1 MSGYSTRQVAE
12 WLDLSPARVRR
23 LVRSGLVH
31 PERGPG
37 NAYRFSFQDLILLRS
52 ARELRQAGVSP
63 GRVRKALV
71 DLRETLPEGRPL
83 SAVRVGAAGGRVV
96 VRDGDAVWSPE
107 SGQLQFDFAVAEP
120 AGRDTRDDPAT
131 GTALRSGPERDEED
145 SAERWFVLGCEL
157 ESSDPAEARAAYRRA
172 LELDPAHADARVNV
186 GNLLL
191 EDGQAEAAAE
201 HYRLALRSD
210 PENALANFNLGVA
223 LEEMERF
230 AEAAEAYRTALEVDP
245 ELADAHYNLAGVLER
260 RGDRGGALR
269 HLRAYRELR
278 RAGG

>member
-37 NAYRFSFQDLILLRS
+37 NAYRFSFQDLILLRT
-52 ARELRQAGVSP
+52 AKELRQAGVSP
-63 GRVRKALV
+63 RRVRNALF
-71 DLRETLPEGRPL
+71 DLREALPEGRPL
-83 SAVRVGAAGGRVV
+83 SAVRIGAAGGRVV
-96 VRDGDAVWSPE
+96 VREGDAVWSPE
-107 SGQLQFDFAVAEP
+107 SGQLQFDFAVAELVGP
-120 AGRDTRDDPAT
+120 GTRDDPET
-131 GTALRSGPERDEED
+131 GTCRFGPDRDEED
-145 SAERWFVLGCEL
+145 SAERWFELGCEL
-157 ESSDPAEARAAYRRA
+157 EGSEPAEARAAYRRA
-172 LELDPAHADARVNV
+172 LELDPGHADARVNV

-191 EDGQAEAAAE
+191 EDGQAGAAAE
-201 HYRLALRSD
+201 HYRLALRDD
-210 PENALANFNLGVA
+210 PQNALANFNLGVA

-230 AEAAEAYRTALEVDP
+230 GEAAEAYRTALEIDP

-269 HLRAYRELR
+269 HLRAYRELGR
-278 RAGG
+278 TGG